1 MLDVRARLYQDVVE
15 SDFYRFG
22 RLNRAVHAVI
32 GSLFLS
38 DDRNRFPD
46 HRNGAADRVLGPGPA
61 APVTGPM
68 VAVVH
73 AGVAATAGA
82 AGLRSA
88 SGDAAPVDG
97 PAG

>member
-1 MLDVRARLYQDVVE
+1 
-15 SDFYRFG
+15 
-22 RLNRAVHAVI
+22 
-32 GSLFLS
+32 
-38 DDRNRFPD
+38 
-46 HRNGAADRVLGPGPA
+46 VLGPGPA